1 MQDPWGWCT
10 GMARRGGVRGDVGG
24 GVQGEER
31 VCDRGG
37 FVLMCGGTDAV
48 LWGGWPPLEIKKFK
62 LKKKKS
68 YGKFSTLFNVSNKD
82 ALFFFF
88 TTPYIY
94 NSTSF

>member
-10 GMARRGGVRGDVGG
+10 GMARRGGVPGDVGG

-31 VCDRGG
+31 
-37 FVLMCGGTDAV
+37 GTDAV

-82 ALFFFF
+82 ALLFF
-88 TTPYIY
+88 
-94 NSTSF
+94 

>member
-48 LWGGWPPLEIKKFK
+48 LWGGWPPIEIKKFK
-62 LKKKKS
+62 FKKKATGNLAHYS
-68 YGKFSTLFNVSNKD
+68 MCQIRT
-82 ALFFFF
+82 LFFFF
-88 TTPYIY
+88 RTPYIY

>member
-1 MQDPWGWCT
+1 M
-10 GMARRGGVRGDVGG
+10 GG
-24 GVQGEER
+24 GVQCGER
-31 VCDRGG
+31 VCNRGR

-82 ALFFFF
+82 ALLFF
-88 TTPYIY
+88 
-94 NSTSF
+94 